1 MVSQSSL
8 TNTLA
13 SDAIRGLGRALR
25 AAPKPRIKGCDV
37 GGGTKGC
44 RTEARV
50 LQHLAFVMF
59 LYDKWILVFKRPSC
73 PSDPRVSRAAATRY
87 ALSRQ

>member
-8 TNTLA
+8 TNTLV
-13 SDAIRGLGRALR
+13 SDAMRGLGRALR
-25 AAPKPRIKGCDV
+25 AAPKPRIRADIG

>member
-1 MVSQSSL
+1 MPYEA
-8 TNTLA
+8 LA
-13 SDAIRGLGRALR
+13 ESCGLRPSPALR
-25 AAPKPRIKGCDV
+25 ADIG

-87 ALSRQ
+87 SLSRQ

>member
-8 TNTLA
+8 TNTLV
-13 SDAIRGLGRALR
+13 SDAIRGLGRVLR